1 MHMQLGADANPSINK
16 CKCINAH
23 MDKVRISHMISG
35 SASLTRHSFQEL
47 SKASIIQPGGKL
59 LPVRQVAN
67 GQWGGKKT
75 AAKPA
80 SKTLYQL
87 AASKPKGPAAAILQ
101 MIGSSSLE

>member
-1 MHMQLGADANPSINK
+1 MPASPIRLCQSYGLTPPF
-16 CKCINAH
+16 
-23 MDKVRISHMISG
+23 VRVYV
-35 SASLTRHSFQEL
+35 FV
-47 SKASIIQPGGKL
+47 